1 MCDCVQSS
9 LTVPN
14 GGTKFRNLGQL
25 GCNSKL
31 VFLPLPRV
39 TIGSSDCSALAK
51 RTVLNIEHVK
61 NLMVFGKSEKPLM
74 NVKVCSG
81 LGVFDS
87 NGFDFSSELGL
98 KEGEDEKF
106 ELGLRNG
113 GDKLTDF
120 IRENDRDD
128 LGLKNLK
135 REKQQHPKYK
145 GLRDDKGGLKG
156 EDLIGIGSGKNEE
169 LKAKEVVQPQ
179 PKGKQLMKR
188 SGLLAK
194 QVIGIQSALSFGF
207 VSQLWVDT
215 TTWVVLEVE
224 VRPNLLSSEAGKFRL
239 EDIKQIGDVVLVPD
253 ERLMLNEFR
262 TVRLETLVG
271 YNVVTP
277 GQGHLGK
284 VRGYTFDVS
293 SGAVESLELD
303 AFGYSIIPSSLVSTY
318 ALSTGDVLKV
328 VSDTIIVHEAAA
340 SHIQRLTK
348 GFLGTKSM
356 GISSSNPK
364 YSNLEES
371 GRPIKGQK
379 PGRKSSKRKSYRE
392 VSGFVDDLELPMDYM

>member
-1 MCDCVQSS
+1 MCDSVQLS
-9 LTVPN
+9 LIVPN

-25 GCNSKL
+25 GCNSKS
-31 VFLPLPRV
+31 VFLQLPGITV
-39 TIGSSDCSALAK
+39 GSSDCSVLAK
-51 RTVLNIEHVK
+51 RAVLNIEHVK
-61 NLMVFGKSEKPLM
+61 NLMVLGKREKPLM

-81 LGVFDS
+81 LGGFDS
-87 NGFDFSSELGL
+87 NGFDFSSELRL

-120 IRENDRDD
+120 IRANDRDD

-135 REKQQHPKYK
+135 RDKQQHPKYK

-169 LKAKEVVQPQ
+169 LKAKEVVQLQ
-179 PKGKQLMKR
+179 PEGKQLMKR
-188 SGLLAK
+188 SSLLAK

-224 VRPNLLSSEAGKFRL
+224 VRPNLLSSESGKFRL

-253 ERLMLNEFR
+253 ERIMLNEFR

-303 AFGYSIIPSSLVSTY
+303 AFGYSIIPSSL
-318 ALSTGDVLKV
+318 
-328 VSDTIIVHEAAA
+328 
-340 SHIQRLTK
+340 

-356 GISSSNPK
+356 GMSSSNLK

-379 PGRKSSKRKSYRE
+379 PGRKSNKRKSYRG
-392 VSGFVDDLELPMDYM
+392 VSDFVDDLELPMDYM

>member
-61 NLMVFGKSEKPLM
+61 NLVVFGKSEKPLM

-188 SGLLAK
+188 SSLLAK

-262 TVRLETLVG
+262 TVRLETLV
-271 YNVVTP
+271 
-277 GQGHLGK
+277 
-284 VRGYTFDVS
+284 
-293 SGAVESLELD
+293 
-303 AFGYSIIPSSLVSTY
+303 STY

-348 GFLGTKSM
+348 GFLGTKSI
-356 GISSSNPK
+356 GISSSNLK